1 MTTFT
6 HTQIKAAHEA
16 ITAKIESLTEA
27 MYSMKGQEKR
37 ETRRDIRCMQ
47 TIEASLARALPAS
60 GDYEFNCGQVIDFIE
75 YVNGQA
81 KAAVKIADGS
91 LAEAF
96 YNQNTVAELRE
107 IADGEPDEAGMAV
120 WGLSDTEWHD
130 AVCDALE
137 AKKLEI

>member
-16 ITAKIESLTEA
+16 ITTKIESLTEA

-47 TIEASLARALPAS
+47 TIEASLARALPAN
-60 GDYEFNCGQVIDFIE
+60 GDYEFNCGQVIDYIE
-75 YVNGQA
+75 YVNGQTNH
-81 KAAVKIADGS
+81 AVKIADGS
-91 LAEAF
+91 FAEAC
-96 YNQNTVAELRE
+96 YNQNTVSELRE
-107 IADGEPDEAGMAV
+107 IADGEPDATDMNV
-120 WGLSDTEWHD
+120 WSLSETEWHD

-137 AKKLEI
+137 AKMLEI